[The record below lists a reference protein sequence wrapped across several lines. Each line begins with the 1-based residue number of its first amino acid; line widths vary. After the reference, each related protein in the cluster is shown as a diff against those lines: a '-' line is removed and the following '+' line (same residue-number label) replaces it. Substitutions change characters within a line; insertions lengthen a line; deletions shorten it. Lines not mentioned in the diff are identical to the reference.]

1 MKIIVGLG
9 NPGAKYSGTRH
20 NIGFEVLGEL
30 ARKYQAGKPGLAHEA
45 ELAEV
50 LIGSEKILLV
60 APQTYMNLSGR
71 SVASVM
77 KFYKLPVEDL
87 LVVCDDMNLP
97 CSQLRLRAGGASGG
111 QKGLKDIISALGTE
125 EFPRLRFG
133 IGRPPGKM
141 DVVTF
146 VLKPFLAE
154 EVPDVQLAIQQAVH
168 AVELWIQQGIIPA
181 MNQVNTRAAGSA

>member
-9 NPGAKYSGTRH
+9 NPGGKYSGTRH
-20 NIGFEVLGEL
+20 NVGFEVLGEL
-30 ARKYQAGKPGLAHEA
+30 ARKYQAGKPALAHEA
-45 ELAEV
+45 ELVEV

-71 SVASVM
+71 SVASVV
-77 KFYKLPVEDL
+77 KFYKRPVEDL
-87 LVVCDDMNLP
+87 LVVCDDMNLA
-97 CSQLRLRAGGASGG
+97 CGQLRLRAGGASGG

-133 IGRPPGKM
+133 IGRPPGKL

-154 EVPDVQLAIQQAVH
+154 ERPIVQLALQQAVQ
-168 AVELWIQQGIIPA
+168 AVELWVQQGIIPA
-181 MNQVNTRAAGSA
+181 MNQVNTKAAGSA